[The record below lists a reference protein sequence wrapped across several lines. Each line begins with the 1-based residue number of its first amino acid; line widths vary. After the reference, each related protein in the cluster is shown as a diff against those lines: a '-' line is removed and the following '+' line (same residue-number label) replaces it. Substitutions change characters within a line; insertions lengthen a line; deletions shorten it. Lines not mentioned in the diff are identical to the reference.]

1 MKFEIFQPLAIHEL
15 GQRANQE
22 DNIYPQLGRATVAD
36 RLFLVCDGMGGHE
49 RGEVASSIVCQ
60 AIPHYFQQA
69 GISPDKGLSDDDLR
83 NAIEFAFQQLDR
95 ADDGAMK
102 KMGTTFTLL
111 YMHRAGITCAHIGDS
126 RIYHIR
132 PISSPKI
139 GEAGRGLNGGSL
151 LFQSRDHSLVYDLY
165 QAGEIAYDEMR
176 TSPQKNVITRAMQPG
191 EDNRVRAD
199 IVHITNV
206 QPGDYFYL
214 CSDGMLEEMEND
226 ELVDILSSNQTDEEK
241 RQQLI
246 EATKN
251 SHDNHS
257 AYLIHVKEVMQEIG
271 DENNLDDE
279 GTSRFNAC
287 NIHPQLIPTDD
298 EDVSIVEEFP
308 EKKVVPPP
316 IPQQKS
322 VVKAKPVGIN
332 KKMLSLVL
340 LALLLII
347 AFIGYGAFK
356 SEKKAAKEDSS
367 LMVPLH
373 RPKPMNRHSIRQSSN
388 QTPIITI
395 SVDSNKSAKDSSAIR
410 KDSVKNRDKN
420 GQQQ

>member
-1 MKFEIFQPLAIHEL
+1 MKFSLYQPLAIHEL

-22 DNIYPQLGRATVAD
+22 DNIYPQLGRATASD

-60 AIPHYFQQA
+60 AIPQYFQQA

-83 NAIEFAFQQLDR
+83 NAIEYAFLQLDR
-95 ADDGAMK
+95 ADNGAMK
-102 KMGTTFTLL
+102 KMGTTLTLL
-111 YMHRAGITCAHIGDS
+111 YMHRCGVTCAHIGDS

-139 GEAGRGLNGGSL
+139 GEAGRGLNEGI

-165 QAGEIAYDEMR
+165 QSGEIAYDEMR
-176 TSPQKNVITRAMQPG
+176 TSPQKNIITRAMQPG

-214 CSDGMLEEMEND
+214 CTDGMLEEMEND
-226 ELVDILSSNQTDEEK
+226 ELVDILSSNQTDEAK
-241 RQQLI
+241 RKQLI

-251 SHDNHS
+251 NHDNHS
-257 AYLIHVKEVMQEIG
+257 AYLIHVKEVMQEVG
-271 DENNLDDE
+271 DESNLDDE

-298 EDVSIVEEFP
+298 EDVSIVEEYP

-316 IPQQKS
+316 IPQQKPIA
-322 VVKAKPVGIN
+322 KAKLFEKN
-332 KKMLSLVL
+332 KKLLSLVL
-340 LALLLII
+340 LVLLLII

-356 SEKKAAKEDSS
+356 SEKKATKEDSS

-373 RPKPMNRHSIRQSSN
+373 RPKSMNRHSIRQSSN

-410 KDSVKNRDKN
+410 KDSVNNN
-420 GQQQ
+420 GNQ

>member
-60 AIPHYFQQA
+60 AIPQYFQQA

-83 NAIEFAFQQLDR
+83 SAIEYAFQQLDR

-102 KMGTTFTLL
+102 KMGTTLTLL

-139 GEAGRGLNGGSL
+139 GEAGRGLNGGGL

-165 QAGEIAYDEMR
+165 QAGEITFDEMR

-214 CSDGMLEEMEND
+214 CTDGMLEEMEND
-226 ELVDILSSNQTDEEK
+226 ELVNILSSNQTDEAK
-241 RQQLI
+241 RQHFI

-251 SHDNHS
+251 NHDNHS
-257 AYLIHVKEVMQEIG
+257 AYIIHVKEVMQEVG

-298 EDVSIVEEFP
+298 EDVSIVEEYP

-316 IPQQKS
+316 IPQQKPIA
-322 VVKAKPVGIN
+322 KAKLFEKN
-332 KKMLSLVL
+332 KKLLSLVL
-340 LALLLII
+340 LVLLLII
-347 AFIGYGAFK
+347 VFIGYGAFK
-356 SEKKAAKEDSS
+356 SEKKAAKEDTS

-373 RPKPMNRHSIRQSSN
+373 RPEPMNRQNVRQPSH
-388 QTPIITI
+388 QTPTITI
-395 SVDSNKSAKDSSAIR
+395 SVETNKVAKDSSAIH
-410 KDSVKNRDKN
+410 KDSVNNN
-420 GQQQ
+420 GNQ

>member
-60 AIPHYFQQA
+60 AIPQYFQQA

-83 NAIEFAFQQLDR
+83 SAIEYAFQQLDR

-102 KMGTTFTLL
+102 KMGTTLTLL
-111 YMHRAGITCAHIGDS
+111 YMHRSGITCAHIGDS

-139 GEAGRGLNGGSL
+139 GEAGRGLNGEGL

-165 QAGEIAYDEMR
+165 QAGEITFDEMR

-226 ELVDILSSNQTDEEK
+226 ELVSLISSSKSDEEIRK
-241 RQQLI
+241 QLI
-246 EATKN
+246 AVTQN
-251 SHDNHS
+251 NHDNHS
-257 AYLIHVKEVMQEIG
+257 AYLIHVKEVLQEIG

-298 EDVSIVEEFP
+298 EDVSIVEEYP

-316 IPQQKS
+316 IPQQKP
-322 VVKAKPVGIN
+322 VVKAKPVGMS
-332 KKMLSLVL
+332 KKLLSFVL
-340 LALLLII
+340 IAFLFII

-420 GQQQ
+420 GQQ

>member
-1 MKFEIFQPLAIHEL
+1 MKIEIHLPLSIYEL

-22 DNIYPQLGRATVAD
+22 DNIYPQLGRVTAAD

-60 AIPHYFQQA
+60 AIPQYFQQA
-69 GISPDKGLSDDDLR
+69 GITPDKGLSDDDLR
-83 NAIEFAFQQLDR
+83 SAIEYAFQQLDR

-102 KMGTTFTLL
+102 KMGTTLTLL

-132 PISSPKI
+132 PIQ
-139 GEAGRGLNGGSL
+139 EGGKRIL
-151 LFQSRDHSLVYDLY
+151 YQSRDHSLVYDLY

-176 TSPQKNVITRAMQPG
+176 TSPQKNIITRAMQPG

-206 QPGDYFYL
+206 LPGDYFYL
-214 CSDGMLEEMEND
+214 CTDGMLEEMEND
-226 ELVDILSSNQTDEEK
+226 ELVDILSSNQTDEAK
-241 RQQLI
+241 RRYLI

-251 SHDNHS
+251 NHDNHS
-257 AYLIHVKEVMQEIG
+257 AYLIHVKEVMQEVG

-279 GTSRFNAC
+279 GTSRFNAY
-287 NIHPQLIPTDD
+287 NIHPQLIPTDN

-316 IPQQKS
+316 IPQQKPIAK
-322 VVKAKPVGIN
+322 VKLVEKN
-332 KKMLSLVL
+332 KKLLSFVLV
-340 LALLLII
+340 AFLLII

-356 SEKKAAKEDSS
+356 SEKKSVKEDSS

-373 RPKPMNRHSIRQSSN
+373 RPEPMNRHNVRQSSH

-395 SVDSNKSAKDSSAIR
+395 SVDSNKATKDSSSMS
-410 KDSVKNRDKN
+410 KDSVKDRDRN
-420 GQQQ
+420 GLHK

>member
-22 DNIYPQLGRATVAD
+22 DNIYPQLGRATAAD

-60 AIPHYFQQA
+60 AIPQYFQQA

-83 NAIEFAFQQLDR
+83 NAIEYAFLQLDR

-102 KMGTTFTLL
+102 KMGTTLTLL
-111 YMHRAGITCAHIGDS
+111 YMHRAGVTCAHIGDS

-132 PISSPKI
+132 SISSPKI
-139 GEAGRGLNGGSL
+139 GEAGRGLNGGL

-176 TSPQKNVITRAMQPG
+176 TSPQKNIITRAMQPG

-199 IVHITNV
+199 IVHITNIL
-206 QPGDYFYL
+206 PGDYFYL
-214 CSDGMLEEMEND
+214 CTDGMLEEMEND
-226 ELVDILSSNQTDEEK
+226 ELVDICSSDKTDEAK

-251 SHDNHS
+251 NHDNHS
-257 AYLIHVKEVMQEIG
+257 AYLIHVKEVMQDVG
-271 DENNLDDE
+271 DESNLDDE

-316 IPQQKS
+316 IPQQKPI
-322 VVKAKPVGIN
+322 VKAKPVGIN
-332 KKMLSLVL
+332 RKLLSFVL
-340 LALLLII
+340 LALLLIM

-356 SEKKAAKEDSS
+356 SEKKVAKEDSS
-367 LMVPLH
+367 MMAPLH
-373 RPKPMNRHSIRQSSN
+373 RPKPMNQQRVHQPSN
-388 QTPIITI
+388 QPPTITI
-395 SVDSNKSAKDSSAIR
+395 SVETNKAAKDSNAIH
-410 KDSVKNRDKN
+410 KDSVNNN

>member
-22 DNIYPQLGRATVAD
+22 DNIYPQLGRATAAD

-60 AIPHYFQQA
+60 AIPQYFQQA

-83 NAIEFAFQQLDR
+83 SAIEYAFQQLDR

-102 KMGTTFTLL
+102 KMGTTLTLL
-111 YMHRAGITCAHIGDS
+111 YMHRSGITCAHIGDS

-139 GEAGRGLNGGSL
+139 GEAGRGLNEGL

-165 QAGEIAYDEMR
+165 QSGEIAYEEMR
-176 TSPQKNVITRAMQPG
+176 TSPQKNIITRAMQPG

-214 CSDGMLEEMEND
+214 CTDGMLEEMEND
-226 ELVDILSSNQTDEEK
+226 ELVDILSSNQTDEAK

-251 SHDNHS
+251 NHDNHS
-257 AYLIHVKEVMQEIG
+257 AYLIHVKEVMQEVG

-308 EKKVVPPP
+308 EKNVVPPP
-316 IPQQKS
+316 IPQQKPII
-322 VVKAKPVGIN
+322 KAIPVGIN
-332 KKMLSLVL
+332 KKLLSFVLVAFL
-340 LALLLII
+340 FII

-356 SEKKAAKEDSS
+356 SEKK
-367 LMVPLH
+367 
-373 RPKPMNRHSIRQSSN
+373 

-395 SVDSNKSAKDSSAIR
+395 SVDSNKATKDSSSIS
-410 KDSVKNRDKN
+410 KDSVKDRDRN
-420 GQQQ
+420 GLHK

>member
-60 AIPHYFQQA
+60 AIPQYFQQA

-83 NAIEFAFQQLDR
+83 NAIEYAFQQLDR

-102 KMGTTFTLL
+102 KMGTTLTLL

-139 GEAGRGLNGGSL
+139 GEAGRGLNGEGL

-165 QAGEIAYDEMR
+165 QAGEITFDEMR
-176 TSPQKNVITRAMQPG
+176 TSPQKNIITRAMQPG

-206 QPGDYFYL
+206 LPGDYFYL
-214 CSDGMLEEMEND
+214 CTDGMLEEMEND
-226 ELVDILSSNQTDEEK
+226 ELVDVLSSNQTDEAK

-251 SHDNHS
+251 NHDNHS
-257 AYLIHVKEVMQEIG
+257 AYLIHVKEVMQEVG
-271 DENNLDDE
+271 DESNLDDE

-298 EDVSIVEEFP
+298 EDVSIVEEYP

-316 IPQQKS
+316 IPQQKPIA
-322 VVKAKPVGIN
+322 KAKLFEKN
-332 KKMLSLVL
+332 KKLLSLVL
-340 LALLLII
+340 LVLLLII

>member
-60 AIPHYFQQA
+60 AIPQYFQQA
-69 GISPDKGLSDDDLR
+69 GITPDKGLSDDDLR
-83 NAIEFAFQQLDR
+83 NAIEYAFQQLDL

-102 KMGTTFTLL
+102 KMGTTLTLL

-139 GEAGRGLNGGSL
+139 GEAGRGLNGGGL

-165 QAGEIAYDEMR
+165 QSGEIAYEEMR
-176 TSPQKNVITRAMQPG
+176 TSPQKNIITRAMQPG

-214 CSDGMLEEMEND
+214 CTDGMLEEMEND
-226 ELVDILSSNQTDEEK
+226 ELVDILSSNQTDEAK

-251 SHDNHS
+251 NHDNHS
-257 AYLIHVKEVMQEIG
+257 AYLIHVKEVMQEVG

-308 EKKVVPPP
+308 EKYVVPPP
-316 IPQQKS
+316 IPQQKPII
-322 VVKAKPVGIN
+322 KAKPVGIN
-332 KKMLSLVL
+332 KKLLSFVLVAFL
-340 LALLLII
+340 FII

-356 SEKKAAKEDSS
+356 SEKK
-367 LMVPLH
+367 
-373 RPKPMNRHSIRQSSN
+373 

-395 SVDSNKSAKDSSAIR
+395 SVDSNKATKDSSSIS
-410 KDSVKNRDKN
+410 KDSVKDRDRN
-420 GQQQ
+420 GLHK

>member
-49 RGEVASSIVCQ
+49 RGEVASNIVCQ
-60 AIPHYFQQA
+60 TIPQYFQQA

-83 NAIEFAFQQLDR
+83 SAIEYAFQQLDR

-102 KMGTTFTLL
+102 KMGTTLTLL

-132 PISSPKI
+132 PISFPKI
-139 GEAGRGLNGGSL
+139 GEAGRGLNGGL

-165 QAGEIAYDEMR
+165 QSGEIAYEEMR
-176 TSPQKNVITRAMQPG
+176 TSPQKNIITRAMQPG

-214 CSDGMLEEMEND
+214 CTDGMLEEMEND
-226 ELVDILSSNQTDEEK
+226 ELVDILSSNQTDEAK
-241 RQQLI
+241 RKQLI

-251 SHDNHS
+251 NHDNHS
-257 AYLIHVKEVMQEIG
+257 AYLIHVKEVMQEVG
-271 DENNLDDE
+271 DESNLDDE

-308 EKKVVPPP
+308 DKKVVPPP

-322 VVKAKPVGIN
+322 VVKAKPVGMN
-332 KKMLSLVL
+332 KKLLSFVLVAFL
-340 LALLLII
+340 FII

-356 SEKKAAKEDSS
+356 SEKKATKEDSS
-367 LMVPLH
+367 LMIPLH
-373 RPKPMNRHSIRQSSN
+373 RPKPMYRHHVPQSPPPVIG
-388 QTPIITI
+388 T
-395 SVDSNKSAKDSSAIR
+395 SAKPDGNKAANDSSAMR

>member
-1 MKFEIFQPLAIHEL
+1 MKIEIHLPLSIYEL

-22 DNIYPQLGRATVAD
+22 DNIYPQLGRATAAD

-60 AIPHYFQQA
+60 AIPQYFQQA
-69 GISPDKGLSDDDLR
+69 GISPDKGLSDEDLR
-83 NAIEFAFQQLDR
+83 NAIEYAFRQLDR

-102 KMGTTFTLL
+102 KMGTTLTLL
-111 YMHRAGITCAHIGDS
+111 YIHRAGVTCAHIGDS

-132 PISSPKI
+132 PIQESVKRI
-139 GEAGRGLNGGSL
+139 LY
-151 LFQSRDHSLVYDLY
+151 QSRDHSLVYDLY
-165 QAGEIAYDEMR
+165 QAGEIAYEEMR
-176 TSPQKNVITRAMQPG
+176 TSPQKNIITRAMQPG

-206 QPGDYFYL
+206 LPGDYFYL
-214 CSDGMLEEMEND
+214 CTDGMFEEMEND
-226 ELVDILSSNQTDEEK
+226 ELVDILSSNQTDEAK

-251 SHDNHS
+251 NHDNHS
-257 AYLIHVKEVMQEIG
+257 AYLIHVKEVLQEAG
-271 DENNLDDE
+271 DENYLDDE
-279 GTSRFNAC
+279 GISRFNAC

-298 EDVSIVEEFP
+298 EDVSIVEEYP

-316 IPQQKS
+316 IPQQKPIA
-322 VVKAKPVGIN
+322 KAKLFEKN
-332 KKMLSLVL
+332 KKLLSLVL
-340 LALLLII
+340 LVLLLII

-356 SEKKAAKEDSS
+356 PEKKSVKEDSS
-367 LMVPLH
+367 MMIPLH
-373 RPKPMNRHSIRQSSN
+373 RPEPMNRHHIRQPMQHAIGTSVKADSN
-388 QTPIITI
+388 QTT
-395 SVDSNKSAKDSSAIR
+395 KDSSAVR
-410 KDSVKNRDKN
+410 KDTVNYRIRN